1 MMYVCFLSSLAI
13 SLQVRVMTDMK
24 TVLDVVPYNSHT
36 VKCIVSLESFTYIS
50 DTLIYSLI
58 KEEVLLHKEIK
69 KISQPG
75 PFIVLYTVS
84 ERLAGLS
91 HIICK
96 VNLTINER
104 MIASA
109 MNGTTVEVVGKC
121 CIG

>member
-1 MMYVCFLSSLAI
+1 MICVCFLSFLANPM
-13 SLQVRVMTDMK
+13 QVQMMTDMK
-24 TVLDVVPYNSHT
+24 TVLDVAPYNNHT
-36 VKCIVSLESFTYIS
+36 VKCIVSLESFTNIS
-50 DTLIYSLI
+50 GILMYSFI
-58 KEEVLLHKEIK
+58 KEGVLLHKVNKI
-69 KISQPG
+69 ISQPG
-75 PFIVLYTVS
+75 PFIALYTAS

-96 VNLTINER
+96 LNLTINER